1 LVRRAVPVTARSTG
15 TLRRELGVTSAV
27 MLGLGSI
34 VGTGVFVSIGI
45 AAGVTGPSVV
55 IAIPLAALVATCNAL
70 SSAQLAASHPVSG
83 GTYEY
88 GYHFLRSWLGFSA
101 GWLFVCAKSASA
113 ATAALGFSG
122 YLLHAID
129 ADAAGLVPVAAATT
143 LLLTVVVLSGIRQ
156 ANWTNIF
163 IVSVTWL
170 ALGLF
175 VLFGLSH
182 LFQTGG
188 GNLLPLWPRET
199 GWPGFLEASAL
210 MFVAF
215 TGYGRIA
222 TLGEEVR
229 DPRRTIP
236 RAILLTLILSA
247 SLYVA
252 VGVVAVG
259 AAGADVL
266 WAATLGEA
274 APLEV
279 VAENF
284 HMPGIPSLVAVG
296 AMTAMLGV
304 LLNLILGLSR
314 VLLAMGRRGD
324 MPAATAKL
332 NASATT
338 PYVAV
343 ITIGLL
349 ITALAAIG
357 NVKTT
362 WSFSAFTVLTYYAI
376 TNLAALALPPT
387 ERLFSRAYAWAG
399 LGACLFLAFWV
410 ERSVWL
416 TGLLILGIGLS
427 WHALSKRLR
436 ARSSDRTS
444 LDPD

>member
-1 LVRRAVPVTARSTG
+1 MKPGELRS
-15 TLRRELGVTSAV
+15 ELGVASAV

-45 AAGVTGPSVV
+45 AAGVTGASV
-55 IAIPLAALVATCNAL
+55 ILAIPLAALVATCNAL

-88 GYHFLRSWLGFSA
+88 GYHFLRPWLGFSA
-101 GWLFVCAKSASA
+101 GWMFLCAKSASA

-122 YLLHAID
+122 YLLHALG
-129 ADAAGLVPVAAATT
+129 ADAAVLVPVAAATT
-143 LLLTVVVLSGIRQ
+143 LILTVIVLSGIRR
-156 ANWTNIF
+156 ANWTNVF
-163 IVSVTWL
+163 IVSATWL

-175 VLFGLSH
+175 ILFGVSH
-182 LFQTGG
+182 LVRTGG
-188 GNLLPLWPRET
+188 EQLLPFWPRET

-229 DPRRTIP
+229 NPRHTIP
-236 RAILLTLILSA
+236 RAIIVTLVLSA
-247 SLYVA
+247 LLYVA
-252 VGVVAVG
+252 VGIVAVG
-259 AAGADVL
+259 AAGADAL
-266 WAATLGEA
+266 AAATLGEA

-279 VAENF
+279 VAESF
-284 HMPGIPSLVAVG
+284 RVPGVPFTVAVG
-296 AMTAMLGV
+296 AIAAMLGV

-314 VLLAMGRRGD
+314 VVLAMGRRGD
-324 MPAATAKL
+324 MPRAAARL
-332 NASATT
+332 NPSGTT

-343 ITIGLL
+343 IAIGILV
-349 ITALAAIG
+349 TALAAIG

-376 TNLAALALPPT
+376 TNLAALALPPK
-387 ERLFSRAYAWAG
+387 ERLYSRAYAWAG

-416 TGLLILGIGLS
+416 SGLAVLGIGLL
-427 WHALSKRLR
+427 WHAGSRHLR
-436 ARSSDRTS
+436 NRATDRAS
-444 LDPD
+444 FDQE

>member
-1 LVRRAVPVTARSTG
+1 MKANEPVT
-15 TLRRELGVTSAV
+15 LRQELGVASAV

-45 AAGVTGPSVV
+45 AAGVAGASVV
-55 IAIPLAALVATCNAL
+55 LAIPLAALVATCNAL

-88 GYHFLRSWLGFSA
+88 GYHFLRPWLGFSA
-101 GWLFVCAKSASA
+101 GWMFLCAKCASA

-122 YLLHAID
+122 YLLHGLG
-129 ADAAGLVPVAAATT
+129 ADASALVPVAVATT
-143 LLLTVVVLSGIRQ
+143 LILTVIVLRGIRQ
-156 ANWTNIF
+156 ANWTNIL

-175 VLFGLSH
+175 ILFGVSH
-182 LFQTGG
+182 LVRTGDEH
-188 GNLLPLWPRET
+188 LMPFWPSET

-222 TLGEEVR
+222 TLSEEVR
-229 DPRRTIP
+229 DPRHTIP
-236 RAILLTLILSA
+236 RAIIVTLVLSA
-247 SLYVA
+247 LLYVA
-252 VGVVAVG
+252 VGIVAVG
-259 AAGADVL
+259 AAGADAL
-266 WAATLGEA
+266 AEATLAEA
-274 APLEV
+274 APLEI
-279 VAENF
+279 VAERF
-284 HMPGIPSLVAVG
+284 GVPGIPSAVAVG

-343 ITIGLL
+343 IVIGILV
-349 ITALAAIG
+349 TTLAAIG

-376 TNLAALALPPT
+376 TNLAALALPPG
-387 ERLFSRAYAWAG
+387 ERLFSRVYAWAG
-399 LGACLFLAFWV
+399 LGSCLFLAFWV

-416 TGLLILGIGLS
+416 TGLLVLGIGLL
-427 WHALSKRLR
+427 WHLVSGRLR
-436 ARSSDRTS
+436 SHAAVS